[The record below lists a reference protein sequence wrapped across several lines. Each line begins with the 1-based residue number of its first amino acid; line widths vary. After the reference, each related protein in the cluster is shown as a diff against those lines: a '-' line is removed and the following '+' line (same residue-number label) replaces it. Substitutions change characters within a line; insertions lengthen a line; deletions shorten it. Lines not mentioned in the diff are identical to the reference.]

1 MNHHL
6 RSSLINNINHYH
18 HHPTNHHHHHRFY
31 HRSIFQQLIHNNN
44 EKQYTSQQ
52 KTSRFFYHQ
61 NCDKSKSPLTFGYWK
76 FSSLNNKIIQR
87 ASGLVGAGSS
97 SLTLSTPFSTSSPLA
112 AAAAATG
119 IVNRKQPFS
128 SSSLS
133 STSTTLLANFEQRRF
148 RSTLDIEI
156 DMQKLCGVDLLREPN
171 VNKDLAFTTREREVY
186 KLKGL
191 LPAAIRSQE
200 LQVQIVMDNLRAIN
214 SELGKYMF
222 LRDLQDH
229 NKRLFYRVLQVH
241 TRELMPIV
249 YTPIVGLACQ
259 KYSLIFKRP
268 RGMFI
273 TINDAGRVFE
283 ILGNCGE
290 PEIKAIV
297 VTDGERILGLGD
309 LGANGMG
316 IPVGKMALYS
326 AIAGIPPELT
336 LPVTLDV
343 GTNNQ
348 ALLEDPYYIGLKQ
361 RRATGPHYDQ
371 LLDEFMEAVVKR
383 WGRSCLIQFEDFGNK
398 NAFRLLS
405 KYKKDYCTFNDD
417 IQGTASVAVAGMLA
431 SFRKTNTKIN
441 QHRFLFLGAG
451 EAALGIANLLVMAM
465 IEDGMDEETAHSKI
479 WLIDSQGLVT
489 QSRPGIIDD
498 EHKWPFAKN
507 VKSTK
512 DLMEIVNLVQPSCL
526 IGAAAVP
533 GAFNESILKRMA
545 EINKNPIIF
554 ALSNPTSKAEC
565 TAEQAYEHTDGR
577 CVFASGSPFNNV
589 TYKDQTFVP
598 GQGNNAYI
606 FPGVALAVMACQ
618 VHEIVDEIFLVA
630 ANALAEQVSR
640 EDLDIGSVY
649 PPLDNIN
656 EVSLRLAT
664 RVAEWLYN
672 KGYANVRPE
681 PDDKYIFLK
690 SRLYDALYDGSNF
703 TKHVEESHHAW
714 HQHE

>member
-1 MNHHL
+1 MKLLAKNFEKL
-6 RSSLINNINHYH
+6 KRKDWKKKLDEEKE
-18 HHPTNHHHHHRFY
+18 
-31 HRSIFQQLIHNNN
+31 N
-44 EKQYTSQQ
+44 EN
-52 KTSRFFYHQ
+52 FLFD

-606 FPGVALAVMACQ
+606 FP
-618 VHEIVDEIFLVA
+618 
-630 ANALAEQVSR
+630 
-640 EDLDIGSVY
+640 DLDIGSVY